1 MNDQLIEKLLRKA
14 PAPKASAD
22 LADHL
27 IADIRL
33 APPEPRRSEWS
44 TPVSPLRRWLPGV
57 CYAAFAVTCLGV
69 VGVQVNQLA
78 ELRHENES
86 LRAHNQN
93 LDALREANAGIQRL
107 RNENGE
113 LDRLRRNEGD
123 IQRLRSEVGQLR
135 AQSDGLA
142 QLRAENQRLKS
153 AAAAMPGA
161 KPDFFAEAESKAE
174 RIACVNNLKQIGLAA
189 RIFENENKGQ
199 YPADFMSMTNELQTW
214 KILHCPADKSRQI
227 TSWAQVAAGDVSY
240 KITSTGLTD
249 RDNPSIV
256 VFECPLHHNVGMLD
270 GSVQQLSEAGMTNQI
285 RIDDN
290 GRRVFVPLTQ

>member
-1 MNDQLIEKLLRKA
+1 MNDQSIEKLLRKA
-14 PAPKASAD
+14 PAPKVPAD
-22 LADHL
+22 LADNL
-27 IADIRL
+27 IAGIRL
-33 APPEPRRSEWS
+33 ERSESRRSEWS
-44 TPVSPLRRWLPGV
+44 TPLSRLRRWLPGV

-86 LRAHNQN
+86 LRARNQN
-93 LDALREANAGIQRL
+93 LDALREANAEFQRL

-113 LDRLRRNEGD
+113 LDRLRRNEAD
-123 IQRLRSEVGQLR
+123 IDRLQSEIARLRQ
-135 AQSDGLA
+135 QSDGLA
-142 QLRAENQRLKS
+142 QLRAENQRLKA
-153 AAAAMPGA
+153 AAAAMPGG

-174 RIACVNNLKQIGLAA
+174 RVACVNNLKQIGLAA
-189 RIFENENKGQ
+189 RIFANDNKGQ
-199 YPADFMSMTNELQTW
+199 YPADFMSMTNELQSW

-240 KITSTGLTD
+240 KISTAGLTD

-256 VFECPLHHNVGMLD
+256 VYECPLHHNVGMLD

-285 RIDDN
+285 RMDNN